1 MTHPT
6 DPEAP
11 TPRTGSA
18 GAQDLPPTADH
29 EAPTPAVPDTPEPAQ
44 SWFAR
49 SVPDTPE
56 PAQSWSAP
64 DTPEPTRAWST
75 PSVPDTPEP
84 AQSWPAQSVPDA
96 GVGEVPQSEGASQG
110 VAAQPDVG
118 SLPASSIPPLP
129 AAAPLPKR
137 RGGLVAVVVLILVGL
152 LGLLGGGA
160 ALGWEL
166 TRKATKAEQAAALRT
181 EIASRWQRLPA
192 GKIFPATISY
202 KNSEG
207 YATTATRV
215 GVAPQTSCASAL
227 EQSAVHTFHSDGCSA
242 VLRATYVDE
251 SGTLVATVGIAVMP
265 SEFAAFSAQSDVQAV
280 DSGDS
285 LRAMPIASTI
295 ASNFSDAQRGAA
307 EAQFAGP
314 YVFFYTAG
322 YTDGMPSAAAG
333 TGAELT
339 ALGDG
344 ILGVLEPTM
353 TKHSSTCMM
362 KDIKC

>member
-1 MTHPT
+1 MSHPT

-11 TPRTGSA
+11 TPGTGSA
-18 GAQDLPPTADH
+18 GAPDVPPTAEH
-29 EAPTPAVPDTPEPAQ
+29 EAPAAAVPDTPEPAQ

-64 DTPEPTRAWST
+64 DTPEPTRAWT
-75 PSVPDTPEP
+75 APS
-84 AQSWPAQSVPDA
+84 APDA
-96 GVGEVPQSEGASQG
+96 GVGAVPQSDGPSQG
-110 VAAQPDVG
+110 VAAQADVAP
-118 SLPASSIPPLP
+118 LPASSIPPLP

-166 TRKATKAEQAAALRT
+166 TRKATKAEQATALRT

-207 YATTATRV
+207 YATAAIRV
-215 GVAPQTSCASAL
+215 GIAPQTSCASAL
-227 EQSAVHTFHSDGCSA
+227 EPSAVHTFHSDECSA

-265 SEFAAFSAQSDVQAV
+265 SEFAAFSAQSDVEAV

-322 YTDGMPSAAAG
+322 YTDGMPGAAAG

-353 TKHSSTCMM
+353 TKHSSTCTM